1 MRPSTYERIA
11 NEHPEYRLPLW
22 ENIPASTRKFAR
34 RMNLERL
41 LRGRVTK
48 VLQHGSQFRGNPCWF
63 SDRPA
68 VSRMNQFLKETN
80 KPQLTLLPGNH
91 PTKVVAVV
99 RDQAPAASLKG
110 QRNECHTKT

>member
-11 NEHPEYRLPLW
+11 NENPEYRLPLW
-22 ENIPASTRKFAR
+22 ENISPLSRKLVRHVNA
-34 RMNLERL
+34 ERL
-41 LRGRVTK
+41 LRGRVTA
-48 VLQHGSQFRGNPCWF
+48 VLLNGSQFVGMSCWF

-68 VSRMNQFLKETN
+68 VSRMKQFLKETN

-110 QRNECHTKT
+110 QRNEQYTKT